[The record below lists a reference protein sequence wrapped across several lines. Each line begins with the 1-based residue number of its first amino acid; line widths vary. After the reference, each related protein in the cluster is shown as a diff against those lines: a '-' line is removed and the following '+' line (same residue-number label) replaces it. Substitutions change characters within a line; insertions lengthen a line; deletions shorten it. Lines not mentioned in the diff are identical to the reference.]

1 MTDLTRYSPS
11 YCIKRPQKTLPLQKG
26 VLRWKIVNVKDESK
40 RKSRNLLEKKRRD
53 QFNTLV
59 TELGVMVNPGSN
71 RYAFSNLYLLI

>member
-1 MTDLTRYSPS
+1 MDDLETDE
-11 YCIKRPQKTLPLQKG
+11 
-26 VLRWKIVNVKDESK
+26 KDECK

-71 RYAFSNLYLLI
+71 RDVVINNVIHF

>member
-1 MTDLTRYSPS
+1 MSIDGTMDDLD
-11 YCIKRPQKTLPLQKG
+11 
-26 VLRWKIVNVKDESK
+26 VDEKDECK

-71 RYAFSNLYLLI
+71 RYRYFIFIYLFIYLTI